1 MDDVDRHI
9 LIARI
14 ALGLGLKKIA
24 VRHMEQAD
32 DILVGRI
39 LRKQ

>member
-9 LIARI
+9 LIAKI
-14 ALGLGLKKIA
+14 AVRLGLKKVAI
-24 VRHMEQAD
+24 RHMEQAD

-39 LRKQ
+39 LRNQ

>member
-14 ALGLGLKKIA
+14 ALKLGLKKVA
-24 VRHMEQAD
+24 VKHMEQAD